1 MSKKEVNKKMVTFE
15 VRNEVIEMSIE
26 EIINE
31 YKKSKYNRDDVIN
44 DEKVKLFIVSNDG
57 LNATISSDD
66 LTQVLQYCR
75 LVLDNGYTYLWK
87 KGFPLN

>member
-1 MSKKEVNKKMVTFE
+1 M
-15 VRNEVIEMSIE
+15 
-26 EIINE
+26 
-31 YKKSKYNRDDVIN
+31 IN

-66 LTQVLQYCR
+66 LTQVLEYCR

-87 KGFPLN
+87 KGLPLN